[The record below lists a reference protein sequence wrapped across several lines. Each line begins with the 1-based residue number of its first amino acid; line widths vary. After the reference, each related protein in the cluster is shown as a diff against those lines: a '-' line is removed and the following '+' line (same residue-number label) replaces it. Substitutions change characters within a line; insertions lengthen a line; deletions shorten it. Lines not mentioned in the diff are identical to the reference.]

1 VDIDRN
7 EQITASQRPLTRM
20 PKEISLSTQPLPPG
34 PNSPRIK
41 QGDWAAYLE
50 ARRMANYDGAD
61 AALLINQDLV
71 VDGDTFT
78 PIFILENGDIAI
90 PALDLGAVKSVTLHQ
105 ILNQDR
111 NSRVTP
117 LQMRITLSDAYSCL
131 SAAAVGSGMGIRR
144 ILSINGKE
152 IGANSD
158 VDLANILHQ
167 QHNLDRGENHD

>member
-1 VDIDRN
+1 M
-7 EQITASQRPLTRM
+7 ESPSA
-20 PKEISLSTQPLPPG
+20 ELS
-34 PNSPRIK
+34 SPCESDVA
-41 QGDWAAYLE
+41 Q
-50 ARRMANYDGAD
+50 MHSC
-61 AALLINQDLV
+61 
-71 VDGDTFT
+71 
-78 PIFILENGDIAI
+78 
-90 PALDLGAVKSVTLHQ
+90 LDQ

-152 IGANSD
+152 IGTNSD
-158 VDLANILHQ
+158 VDLANILNR